1 MGTYPHSLNSLEPHV
16 NPFIGAMTKFFEIRK
31 QFLPIV
37 IDATIFPD
45 KPRRVMSSP
54 VRPFARSPK

>member
-45 KPRRVMSSP
+45 KL
-54 VRPFARSPK
+54 